1 MGHKH
6 FRLKQIAYFV
16 FGTEGRFWKDLLPNW
31 LRMSQCY
38 AHATHGQ
45 ALYPSKYWV
54 GDLWIKR
61 CLDFFLTQIFS
72 HKLEN
77 NETQKL
83 KTLKVNSHDAV
94 GQEACVQLRIRIRWI
109 NHISLLLA
117 KLASM
122 FVLY

>member
-1 MGHKH
+1 MT
-6 FRLKQIAYFV
+6 FV
-16 FGTEGRFWKDLLPNW
+16 CNLNLSLSDRFGP
-31 LRMSQCY
+31 
-38 AHATHGQ
+38 
-45 ALYPSKYWV
+45 V
-54 GDLWIKR
+54 
-61 CLDFFLTQIFS
+61 LTQIFS
-72 HKLEN
+72 HKVEN

-94 GQEACVQLRIRIRWI
+94 GQEACVQLRIRWI